1 MILLFCVVM
10 GLFLAISY
18 FTIYSMFLD
27 QTRSQVDANLINVA
41 APLVSQ
47 VSGQSGPPDLGALEN
62 SSQLIEIVDD
72 QGNVLTRTSNF
83 GNLSLPL
90 GTLNPTAR
98 PLLRTSES
106 SSGSFRTA
114 ILHFSTKS
122 GSRWLVIAEPTEKIE
137 TVVKNVREESFGV
150 WTVSLLFTTLL
161 AVWYVHRSLAPIVS
175 LADHAAALTIKIAN
189 SPAERFG
196 EKLPSGSSGDEI
208 GRLTENFNV
217 LFERL
222 DAASQQLRQF
232 VSDAAHELRTPLAVL
247 RGETQLL
254 LSHQLRP
261 EEYRDTLLVIDGELI
276 VMSRMLEGL
285 FTLSMADA
293 GQLCLQRQALNLDEI
308 IDEAC
313 GIAMPLARPKGIML
327 KKHVLYPV
335 RLVGDQVLLRQVLLI
350 FLDNAIK
357 YSAPG
362 TTITVGL
369 AASEESA
376 RIQVTDQGSG
386 ITEEHMPHIFERF
399 YRAAPQTSDE
409 SRSGGLGLAIA
420 SAIMRAHGG
429 SILCKSQVGQGSTFT
444 AVFPHTGPQH

>member
-10 GLFLAISY
+10 GVFLAVSY

-27 QTRSQVDANLINVA
+27 EIRSQVDANLIDVA
-41 APLVSQ
+41 APFAQ
-47 VSGQSGPPDLGALEN
+47 VSGQSGIPDLRALE
-62 SSQLIEIVDD
+62 SSRRLVEIVDD
-72 QGNVLTRTSNF
+72 QGDVLTKTSNF
-83 GNLSLPL
+83 GNLILPL
-90 GTLNPTAR
+90 GALNPAER
-98 PLLRTSES
+98 SLLRTSKS

-114 ILHFSTKS
+114 ILHLSAKA
-122 GSRWLVIAEPTEKIE
+122 GSRWLVIAEPTEKTEAIVE
-137 TVVKNVREESFGV
+137 NFRVESFGV
-150 WTVSLLFTTLL
+150 WTVSLLLTTLL
-161 AVWYVHRSLAPIVS
+161 AVWYVDRSLAPIVS
-175 LADHAAALTIKIAN
+175 LADHAASLTTKIAK

-196 EKLPSGSSGDEI
+196 EKLPLGLSGDEV

-254 LSHQLRP
+254 LSRQLTT
-261 EEYRDTLLVIDGELI
+261 EEYRETLHVIDGELS

-293 GQLCLQRQALNLDEI
+293 GQLYLQRQSLNLDEL

-313 GIAMPLARPKGIML
+313 GIAVPLARPKGIMI
-327 KKHVLYPV
+327 KKRLLYPV
-335 RLVGDQVLLRQVLLI
+335 RSVGDQILLRQVLLI

-357 YSAPG
+357 YSAPS
-362 TTITVGL
+362 TTITVEL
-369 AASEESA
+369 AASDENA
-376 RIQVTDQGSG
+376 RIHVTDQGPG
-386 ITEEHMPHIFERF
+386 IPEEHMAHIFERF

-420 SAIMRAHGG
+420 SAIMKVHGG
-429 SILCKSQVGQGSTFT
+429 SIVCKSKVGQGSTFT
-444 AVFPHTGPQH
+444 AVFPQTRSQH